1 MADLDLGGSANTEFI
16 DKRNGRGLT
25 GASNLA
31 ELANYA
37 TVSTMK
43 ARLAALAASSYTTA
57 RMNTMTDNDLTY
69 ALRVASADA
78 ASI

>member
-1 MADLDLGGSANTEFI
+1 MPDLDLGGANMNFV

-43 ARLAALAASSYTTA
+43 ARLAALNGTSYTAA
-57 RMNTMTDNDLTY
+57 RLATMTDNDLVY

-78 ASI
+78 AGI